1 MKIAFFCKLCFY
13 LIPWLFWC
21 ALCNVWT
28 TLTETFVHLCYKSN
42 KKNLQIIPKNAVEMR
57 AVFFIQTGVE
67 SCLLCAGIPDNHKG
81 FCVKVYNKGYE
92 TIQFSTTK
100 KFHKTTYYLLL
111 AQCRVELRVLTNT
124 ARSFAGIKIV
134 FAGLTLPWK
143 GIYIFL

>member
-1 MKIAFFCKLCFY
+1 MFLFDPMAFLMC
-13 LIPWLFWC
+13 
-21 ALCNVWT
+21 CNVWT

-92 TIQFSTTK
+92 TIQFSTK
-100 KFHKTTYYLLL
+100 KNFP
-111 AQCRVELRVLTNT
+111 RLRIIC
-124 ARSFAGIKIV
+124 F
-134 FAGLTLPWK
+134 
-143 GIYIFL
+143 

>member
-92 TIQFSTTK
+92 TIQFSTK
-100 KFHKTTYYLLL
+100 IFFPRLLL
-111 AQCRVELRVLTNT
+111 SASSTVQSRHKDCLYWPNIALKGNIY
-124 ARSFAGIKIV
+124 FFIK
-134 FAGLTLPWK
+134 
-143 GIYIFL
+143 